1 MNNRYR
7 FEEDLEKDTSLDKL
21 DKDISNDLSIDESSD
36 KLSDEHKQLNKENKD
51 DKDNKETNET
61 NNDGNKKIKKLH
73 KKIDELE
80 KKISELEEENK
91 NLKNAN
97 LMVKADEINFKK
109 RIEAEKDTLVKYGN
123 QRLLEKLVG
132 ELDLF
137 DKVVNM
143 PTNDP
148 TLKNYLI
155 GFEMIN
161 NNFKN
166 ILNDE
171 GVKKI
176 VVKVGDKF
184 DPKYHHVLQTD
195 WNSDYE
201 ENVILAELRG
211 GYTYKDRVLCTSLV
225 KVNKKEENE
234 NNKEPK
240 EDGSDNK

>member
-7 FEEDLEKDTSLDKL
+7 FEDDLDKESNDNKDKSKEFEKEEKDVV
-21 DKDISNDLSIDESSD
+21 
-36 KLSDEHKQLNKENKD
+36 
-51 DKDNKETNET
+51 
-61 NNDGNKKIKKLH
+61 NNDEVSKKLNHEQNNDDNHNDDNHNKNDKKKIKKLH
-73 KKIDELE
+73 KEIDALNEKIA
-80 KKISELEEENK
+80 SLEEEIK

-123 QRLLEKLVG
+123 QKLLEKLVG

-137 DKVVNM
+137 DKVISM
-143 PTNDP
+143 PVSDP

-176 VVKVGDKF
+176 VVKVGERF

-195 WNSDYE
+195 WNSEYE
-201 ENVILAELRG
+201 DGVILAELRG

-225 KVNKKEENE
+225 KVNKKNDENE
-234 NNKEPK
+234 KKSDDE
-240 EDGSDNK
+240 SDNK